1 MASNGRKI
9 ISIGAVLGIVAG
21 LIFLWSLFLKP
32 SGQIEISPTP
42 LETDT
47 SRVVAAV
54 NEIEISE
61 QSWQRAVAL
70 DTAMSLLA
78 GQPQP
83 TAEQVLDRLVNAQ
96 LVLSAARKQQPD
108 LKFDLAQAEQRI
120 NALLANWGKS
130 ESDLALSLQ
139 SSGIARPA
147 LLAEMQNL
155 LLIEAYLSQV
165 EQSTSSTLW
174 LQNQRNVARVS
185 IYADL
190 AVSGMGESAQTA
202 PEPTFASPSVV
213 QFTPTPNLALEAA
226 DTGSA
231 EGQVAPDFE
240 LLDLS
245 GQPVRLSSF
254 RGQPVVINFW
264 ATWCPACQKE
274 FPAVRASYARYVS
287 QGVVLLGVDLR
298 EPVELVSQ
306 FAQAQNLVYPILLDS
321 DGAVSAQYA
330 VFGIPTTVVIDAQGR
345 VTSRLT
351 GPLTEEKFAEMVEP
365 LLAQAGAGAQP
376 AALPTVSGSTPLAA
390 GMDFT
395 LPDQDGK
402 PLNLREY
409 LSDGKET
416 AILVFYRGQT

>member
-274 FPAVRASYARYVS
+274 FPAVRASYAR
-287 QGVVLLGVDLR
+287 
-298 EPVELVSQ
+298 
-306 FAQAQNLVYPILLDS
+306 
-321 DGAVSAQYA
+321 
-330 VFGIPTTVVIDAQGR
+330 FG
-345 VTSRLT
+345 
-351 GPLTEEKFAEMVEP
+351 
-365 LLAQAGAGAQP
+365 
-376 AALPTVSGSTPLAA
+376 
-390 GMDFT
+390 
-395 LPDQDGK
+395 
-402 PLNLREY
+402 
-409 LSDGKET
+409 
-416 AILVFYRGQT
+416 